1 MSAESVL
8 KRCMENSGPEA
19 FEALKENIQLQ
30 ATRFERIVKSS
41 FNESQS
47 KTFWAWSNTPVLS
60 KNEHFEKYK
69 LEYIHN
75 HLEMLIDL
83 FDYEVRNGKKE
94 THEG

>member
-1 MSAESVL
+1 MSIESV
-8 KRCMENSGPEA
+8 KQRCMLNSNCSQENEEP
-19 FEALKENIQLQ
+19 LIDNIKLQ

-47 KTFWAWSNTPVLS
+47 KAFWSWSNTPVLT

-69 LEYIHN
+69 LEFIHN

-83 FDYEVRNGKKE
+83 FDYKAPKKDA
-94 THEG
+94 